1 MAFGFVFHN
10 GVSEHRLCIN
20 FPDWATE
27 DYEIQSDRCW
37 ERSMHYRPA
46 NHSEFNKL
54 PFALLG
60 YNFDGKYIGRNFL
73 EIDKSFSKKIVVKE
87 QLEDNETF
95 VGVKFIKNSSNN
107 IMDMS
112 LKKGTMPNSTSV
124 PIPPVLTLTS
134 LESVKFND
142 TISEGAFL
150 ERLLTAKLPLSTPHS
165 LIQDYEERAL
175 KEIVNSFSA
184 KEPAADYYKALR

>member
-1 MAFGFVFHN
+1 
-10 GVSEHRLCIN
+10 
-20 FPDWATE
+20 
-27 DYEIQSDRCW
+27 
-37 ERSMHYRPA
+37 MHYRPA
-46 NHSEFNKL
+46 SHSEFNTL

-60 YNFDGKYIGRNFL
+60 YNFDGNHIGFNFL
-73 EIDKSFSKKIVVKE
+73 ETDKSFSNKIVVKE